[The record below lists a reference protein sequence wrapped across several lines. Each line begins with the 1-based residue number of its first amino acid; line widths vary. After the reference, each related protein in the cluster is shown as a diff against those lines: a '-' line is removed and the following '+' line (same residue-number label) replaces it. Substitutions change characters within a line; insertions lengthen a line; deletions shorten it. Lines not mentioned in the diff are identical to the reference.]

1 MKCPEDSELGSSR
14 SSRVRLFL
22 SSAGLRRR
30 LRVAS
35 IGVAFGAVI
44 TAIAAGAL
52 VGGQR
57 DVDAIWSATEVSAGG
72 ATRPALRGAVDVL
85 RFSGAGA
92 GVRRVETSS
101 PDVYPSLQSA
111 HPPAEPK
118 VKLDWAR
125 ARTTENAP
133 PIARLPLGRPAA
145 LEEATPMADSNSTQ
159 PPEVAP
165 SSPVRNTAAGPSE
178 GLSDT
183 AAVGEPSHAAG
194 VSNKKPHKI
203 ARAQNRHRK
212 EASVRA
218 AAARRAA
225 YSGYARFDGGY
236 AHPYWAWSW

>member
-1 MKCPEDSELGSSR
+1 VSLGHHVHPEFGCFCPQP
-14 SSRVRLFL
+14 
-22 SSAGLRRR
+22 ALRRD

-35 IGVAFGAVI
+35 IGFAFGAAI
-44 TAIAAGAL
+44 IAIAAGAL

-57 DVDAIWSATEVSAGG
+57 DVDAISPASVVIAGG
-72 ATRPALRGAVDVL
+72 ATRPALRRGVDVL

-92 GVRRVETSS
+92 AVERVETSS
-101 PDVYPSLQSA
+101 PDVYPSMLQSA
-111 HPPAEPK
+111 HPPTEPK
-118 VKLDWAR
+118 IKLDRAR

-145 LEEATPMADSNSTQ
+145 LEQSTAMADPPRILQ

-165 SSPVRNTAAGPSE
+165 SSPVLDPAAGRSE
-178 GLSDT
+178 RLSDR

-194 VSNKKPHKI
+194 VSNRKPHKI
-203 ARAQNRHRK
+203 ARTQTRHRK

-225 YSGYARFDGGY
+225 YSGYARFDSGY
-236 AHPYWAWSW
+236 AHDPHWSW